1 MSLKSLQNIEK
12 LGDNYLK
19 ENIMENRDD
28 LTSTIEFYNKNWLN
42 GIIFFFIRAFMRGRN
57 DKLSIGYYNFTM
69 NILEKYTQFKE
80 LEKIIPPNKIIREY
94 KNNLG
99 VDLRKNVMN
108 YPIFEE
114 IKEKYQ
120 LVDILTT
127 DDGNSNSNN
136 KRKLNNDRD
145 LILVISFLNYIKNIE
160 NNNIF
165 THISNSIKL
174 NGIKATYIELIDSID
189 QVNKKIAC
197 FLIRDFLMLFDFSNC
212 NENKDMIYC
221 QPVDTWVENNS
232 IKLGIVN
239 PKKKQSVEK
248 QIIEICLKNNI
259 NPLKFNAGLWY
270 LGYYRYEILFSN
282 LEYLQNFDIK

>member
-42 GIIFFFIRAFMRGRN
+42 GIEFFFIRAFMRGRN

>member
-1 MSLKSLQNIEK
+1 
-12 LGDNYLK
+12 
-19 ENIMENRDD
+19 
-28 LTSTIEFYNKNWLN
+28 
-42 GIIFFFIRAFMRGRN
+42 
-57 DKLSIGYYNFTM
+57 M